1 MSTMNKIVSTV
12 GLIAILAIF
21 SSYTFGI
28 LSTNQEN
35 INVTGTEYEQ
45 QYKASSRVQAV
56 TAELFS
62 PIALIL
68 GVLMLVGVLAAFRKT
83 GRRRRW

>member
-1 MSTMNKIVSTV
+1 MSVMNKLVPTI

-28 LSTNQEN
+28 LSANNEN
-35 INVTGTEYEQ
+35 INVTGTQYEQ
-45 QYKASSRVQAV
+45 GYKSSTRVQAV

-62 PIALIL
+62 PIALFL
-68 GVLMLVGVLAAFRKT
+68 GVLLLVAVLSMFRHKK
-83 GRRRRW
+83 RW